1 MTTMKE
7 YPYARN
13 RIARYLTSQ
22 IDALSGI
29 KTQREIAQEAG
40 YDNVNVLSMFKR
52 GQNRVPLDK
61 IPALAKALNV
71 DMAFMFRLGLEQ
83 FFSDNPEIMGVV
95 FKQAISDNELKILE
109 FVREASNQGDPPLT
123 TVMKQ
128 KIEEAL
134 A

>member
-1 MTTMKE
+1 MKE